1 LAADEEG
8 MAVYTPLDDSTLAAF
23 LARYPLGEART
34 FKGITEGVENSN
46 WFLGTTTGR
55 YILTVFEKRVRADD
69 LPFFLTL
76 KGRLAA
82 RGFPCPLPVQARD
95 GSVLQTLAGKPA
107 VIVTFLDGLSPQT
120 PDVAQCAA
128 AGATLARLHTCLA
141 PADSAGLTRPND
153 LSASAWPGL
162 WAGQAATAEAL
173 APGLS
178 ALIEADLAQIATH
191 WPPPGSLPEGLIH
204 ADMFP
209 DNTLFVGGELSGVI
223 DFYFAC
229 RDAYAYDLAVCLNAW
244 AFKPDG
250 QFCPDRGAAML
261 DAYTRLRPLS
271 EAEQAALPTLCR
283 GAALRFFLTRL
294 VDWTATP
301 AGAQVRRKD
310 PLEYATRLTFHRQA
324 ADAHA
329 YGLPA

>member
-1 LAADEEG
+1 
-8 MAVYTPLDDSTLAAF
+8 MAVYTPLDDSALAAF
-23 LARYPLGEART
+23 LARYALGEART

-46 WFLGTTTGR
+46 WFLGTTNGR
-55 YILTVFEKRVRADD
+55 YILTVFEKRVAAHD

-82 RGFPCPLPVQARD
+82 RGFPCPLPVVARD

-120 PDVAQCAA
+120 PDPAQCAS
-128 AGATLARLHTCLA
+128 AGAALARLHTCLEPEA
-141 PADSAGLTRPND
+141 TADLSRAND
-153 LSASAWPGL
+153 LGPTAWPGL

-173 APGLS
+173 SAGL
-178 ALIEADLAQIATH
+178 ATLIEGDLSHIASH
-191 WPPPGSLPEGLIH
+191 WPTRDTLPEGLIH

-229 RDAYAYDLAVCLNAW
+229 RDAYAYDVAVCLNAW
-244 AFKPDG
+244 AFDPEG
-250 QFCPDRGAAML
+250 AYCPTRGAAL
-261 DAYTRLRPLS
+261 LSAYQAIRPFS
-271 EAEQAALPTLCR
+271 PAEREALPTLAR

-301 AGAQVRRKD
+301 SGAQVRRKD
-310 PLEYATRLTFHRQA
+310 PLDYARRLAFHRLA
-324 ADAHA
+324 RDAHA